1 MFFFEGSLF
10 DGNAPKTTPP
20 LVLVLTGSISYFCG
34 LAFAPNK
41 FFTTELSTWGLFKL
55 DEFYWNNP
63 TCTILLSGELFAPI
77 FFADPTTWLSCIGT
91 YGDFSILLFSS
102 PYFLSDAL
110 IKVFSNLSLGYSTV
124 FSPVFGLCLL
134 IFIIFLL
141 AICSGD

>member
-20 LVLVLTGSISYFCG
+20 LVLVLTGSVSYFWG
-34 LAFAPNK
+34 LALPPNK
-41 FFTTELSTWGLFKL
+41 FFTTELSTFWGLFKL

-77 FFADPTTWLSCIGT
+77 FFADPTTWLNCMGT
-91 YGDFSILLFSS
+91 YGFSRLLFSS
-102 PYFLSDAL
+102 LSFFPETF
-110 IKVFSNLSLGYSTV
+110 IKVFSYLSLGYSIV